1 MFLARNRP
9 CEHAWAQMKK
19 ENIAILGLGKLGT
32 AVGFLLKQAGYRIEA
47 VASRSESSLERG
59 LPYTG
64 GTACGS
70 FVEAASRADCVF
82 ITTSDD
88 NIHAV
93 CLEIARNG
101 EAGPGKKIVHMSG
114 AAGLDVLAP
123 ASERGAD
130 VAAIHPIQ
138 SFADIEGAIRNMPGS
153 TFGITCDERLRQWC
167 AGIAA
172 DLGGRP
178 VYIPEDVKPLYHAA
192 ACIASNYLVTL
203 MNTTQTLYEEI
214 GLDPSESFAA
224 FWPLVKGTI
233 RNIEDKG
240 SILALTGPIARG
252 DVKTIE
258 SHLLAFRA
266 KAPRLLD
273 FYRTMAELTIEVG
286 MKKGTLDPAVAGKIK
301 KLLEGGNS

>member
-1 MFLARNRP
+1 
-9 CEHAWAQMKK
+9 MKK

-32 AVGFLLKQAGYRIEA
+32 AVGFLLNQAGYKIEA
-47 VASRSESSLERG
+47 VASRSESSLQRG

-70 FVEAASRADCVF
+70 FAEAAALADCIF

-88 NIHAV
+88 NIHSA
-93 CLEIARNG
+93 CRDIAENG
-101 EAGPGKKIVHMSG
+101 ALKRGKRVVHMSG
-114 AAGLDVLAP
+114 AAGLDVLSP
-123 ASERGAD
+123 AKECGAE

-138 SFADIEGAIRNMPGS
+138 SFADIEGAIRNMRGS
-153 TFGITCDERLRQWC
+153 TFGITCADHLRQWC
-167 AGIAA
+167 AAIAV

-192 ACIASNYLVTL
+192 ACIASNYLVCL
-203 MNTTQTLYEEI
+203 MNTAQEIYEEI
-214 GLDPSESFAA
+214 GLNPSESFNA
-224 FWPLVKGTI
+224 FWPLVRGTI

-240 SILALTGPIARG
+240 TVQSLTGPIARG

-258 SHLLAFRA
+258 SHLKSFRA
-266 KAPRLLD
+266 KSPRHLE
-273 FYRTMAELTIEVG
+273 FYKTMAELTIAIG
-286 MKKGTLDPAVAGKIK
+286 IKKGTLDPAAAGKIK